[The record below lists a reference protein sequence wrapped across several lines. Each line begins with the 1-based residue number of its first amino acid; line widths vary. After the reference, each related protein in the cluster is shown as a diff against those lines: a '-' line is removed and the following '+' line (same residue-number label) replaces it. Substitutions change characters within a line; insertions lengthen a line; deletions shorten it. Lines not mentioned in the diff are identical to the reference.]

1 MIFKEPWVL
10 IFIPLFTILFFFMRR
25 HEIEPGFLFP
35 SNDAL
40 KVFKPSLKE
49 WLVSKLAI
57 LRFICVVLL
66 IFAIARPQMN
76 REFRTR
82 RDALGIIMAI
92 DCSSTMLAEDLQ
104 LGPSGLAP
112 LIDRSEAVKRLN
124 RLDAVKEVAKTFVRA
139 RPDDLVG
146 LVAFSAEAFIA
157 CPLTFDHDWL
167 EQSIDRMKVGY
178 IKDGTAIG
186 SGILSSLNSL
196 KDADVKGKVVILLT
210 DGINN
215 AGEVPPLVAAKAA
228 RAVGVKIYT
237 VGIVSRGQTPY
248 PAVDRSGKKIY
259 KDVRIDIN
267 EMVLGKMA
275 EITGGKYFRANDL
288 EGLKKTYDEIDKLEK
303 VSMEEKGFSE
313 HEDIFYMFLA
323 AAIAILLI
331 EIILS
336 NTVLRKVP

>member
-10 IFIPLFTILFFFMRR
+10 IFIPLFMVLFFFIRR
-25 HEIEPGFLFP
+25 HEAEPGFLFP

-40 KVFKPSLKE
+40 KAFKPSLKE
-49 WLVSKLAI
+49 WLVSKLVI
-57 LRFICVVLL
+57 LRFICVILL
-66 IFAIARPQMN
+66 IFALARPQMN
-76 REFRTR
+76 REFKTR

-112 LIDRSEAVKRLN
+112 LIDGSETVKHLN
-124 RLDAVKEVAKTFVRA
+124 RLDAVKEVAKTFVDA

-157 CPLTFDHDWL
+157 CPLTFDHEWL
-167 EQSIDRMKVGY
+167 AQSIDRMRVGY

-196 KDADVKGKVVILLT
+196 KDADVKSKVIILLT

-215 AGEVPPLVAAKAA
+215 AGEVPPLIAAKAA
-228 RAVGVKIYT
+228 RAIGVKVYT

-248 PAVDRSGKKIY
+248 PTVDQSGRKAY

-267 EMVLGKMA
+267 ETVLQKIA
-275 EITGGKYFRANDL
+275 ETTGGKYFRASDL
-288 EGLKKTYDEIDKLEK
+288 EGLKNTYGEIDKLEK
-303 VSMEEKGFSE
+303 VTMEEKGFAE
-313 HEDIFYMFLA
+313 HEDIFYMFLVA
-323 AAIAILLI
+323 ALITLLA
-331 EIILS
+331 EIVLG